1 MYYKFFS
8 PCTLAGEEI
17 NQGSEIGP
25 TSSRNCLSLNG
36 TSVSNIFE
44 KHSGQLSFQISE
56 KI

>member
-36 TSVSNIFE
+36 TSVSNIFK